1 MSEAENILL
10 SSVNAS
16 STVNVSVVD
25 YDAMQQTWLRV
36 VLISLYVIIF
46 VLGVAGNSLVVYIV
60 AARRTM
66 QSITNIFIANLAV
79 SDIIMCLLAV
89 PFTPLSGLLQ
99 SWPFGEAL
107 CHLVPMTMGVSVHVS
122 TLTSTAIA
130 VDRYF
135 VIVYPFKPRMKT
147 AMCLMLIAAI
157 WLISVSISLPLAIY
171 QKVSVISK
179 TATLKTKTLAPKDP
193 SPQRPRPRHQPIKPR
208 PRPRQKLPSTNATST
223 SLNRKSKL

>member
-1 MSEAENILL
+1 MSELDSL
-10 SSVNAS
+10 STVEPSP
-16 STVNVSVVD
+16 TVNVSLTSDDV
-25 YDAMQQTWLRV
+25 MQQTWLRV
-36 VLISLYVIIF
+36 VLVSLYAVIF
-46 VLGVAGNSLVVYIV
+46 VLGIAGNSLVVYIV

-79 SDIIMCLLAV
+79 SDVIMCLLAV
-89 PFTPLSGLLQ
+89 PFTPISGLLQ

-135 VIVYPFKPRMKT
+135 VIVHPFRPRMKSGV
-147 AMCLMLIAAI
+147 CLMLIVAI

-171 QKVSVISK
+171 QKVSHSINHAITGRIGTFAMILPTSPYR
-179 TATLKTKTLAPKDP
+179 TAWGWA
-193 SPQRPRPRHQPIKPR
+193 R
-208 PRPRQKLPSTNATST
+208 
-223 SLNRKSKL
+223 